1 MRKFILSIC
10 VFVTSMSTFAQSI
23 TANSGKM
30 YDTFPG
36 VDYVFFFNGIKSDT
50 EITYNG
56 TGTVEWTSFTNGKL
70 GNSTSGVTSFSP
82 EGDTGYILKIDGQVS
97 KKIWVIDYSKYLPIL
112 KSVSVPAAQTN
123 ECKTVSLA
131 IDADIPALSY
141 QTPTSATSIPITRDF
156 NIAYTTLSWSGTAWT
171 PKDTTITI
179 YSPIATLKSVPAPYC
194 STKFTL
200 SGDQYAEGLNLT
212 KASVSSIPIYT
223 PVAVICHETSVVQTR
238 DAKNENER
246 PTKAKDVT
254 GSAPLDMIF
263 YSNPN
268 DPMIVKN
275 YNWEIFKDKSKN
287 SIIGGRTD
295 PTTPYTFTEAGS
307 YVVKVTV
314 SNDKACSF
322 SDSITVTVSTSS
334 IVAPNVFTP
343 NGDGFNDEFRV
354 AYKSITSFHCWIYNR
369 WGRLVYEWTDPMK
382 GWDGNIGG
390 RKAAPGAY
398 FYIIKA
404 LGSDYDP
411 NSKPDPKTKLRVG
424 EYKLKGDI
432 NLLRGADN

>member
-10 VFVTSMSTFAQSI
+10 VFATSIAAFGQTI
-23 TANSGKM
+23 TATSGKS
-30 YDTFPG
+30 YDIFPG
-36 VDYVFFFNGIKSDT
+36 VDYVYFFNGIKPQT

-56 TGTVEWTSFTNGKL
+56 TGAVEWLKFSNGTTPSFHSNLLTI
-70 GNSTSGVTSFSP
+70 SP
-82 EGDTGYILKIDGQVS
+82 DDATGYILKIDGKVL
-97 KKIWVIDYSKYLPIL
+97 KTIWVIDYSKYLPVL
-112 KSVSVPAAQTN
+112 KSVTVPAAQTN

-141 QTPTSATSIPITRDF
+141 QTPASATSLPITRDF
-156 NIAYTTLSWSGTAWT
+156 NIAYTTLSWNGTAWQDST
-171 PKDTTITI
+171 ANVTVTLP
-179 YSPIATLKSVPAPYC
+179 ATQKIVKAPYR
-194 STKFTL
+194 TTRFTL
-200 SGDQYAEGLNLT
+200 TGDQYAKDLGIEVT
-212 KASVSSIPIYT
+212 PAVSADYT
-223 PVAVICHETSVVQTR
+223 PIAVVCHETSIVSTR
-238 DAKNENER
+238 NATNEAER
-246 PTKAKDVT
+246 PTTAKQIS
-254 GSAPLDMIF
+254 GSAPFDMQFLSNANEPITQF
-263 YSNPN
+263 Y
-268 DPMIVKN
+268 K
-275 YNWEIFKDKSKN
+275 WEIYKDKAVQPFIS
-287 SIIGGRTD
+287 RTD
-295 PTTPYTFTEAGS
+295 KDIRNIFTEAGVYKVS
-307 YVVKVTV
+307 VTV
-314 SNDKACSF
+314 SNSKSCTF
-322 SDSITVTVSTSS
+322 TDSIMVTVSESQ

-390 RKAAPGAY
+390 KKAAPGAY

-411 NSKPDPKTKLRVG
+411 NSKANSKTKLRVG

>member
-1 MRKFILSIC
+1 MRRFILSIC
-10 VFVTSMSTFAQSI
+10 LFFIVVAASAQLI
-23 TANSGKM
+23 TASTGGIPCTPVSGS
-30 YDTFPG
+30 G
-36 VDYVFFFNGIKSDT
+36 VDYVFMFKDIRT
-50 EITYNG
+50 AEITYNG
-56 TGTVEWTSFTNGKL
+56 TYVDQSSITWTPFTND
-70 GNSTSGVTSFSP
+70 NSPNKVNPFSP
-82 EGDTGYILKIDGQVS
+82 EGDTGYRLTVDGNKIAD
-97 KKIWVIDYSKYLPIL
+97 IWVIDYKAPTLSSIVEASSQPKEC
-112 KSVSVPAAQTN
+112 KSVDLKIESD
-123 ECKTVSLA
+123 VSELTYQNY
-131 IDADIPALSY
+131 DGKQFKIPRNFELKY
-141 QTPTSATSIPITRDF
+141 
-156 NIAYTTLSWSGTAWT
+156 NTLSWSGTAWA

-179 YSPIATLKSVPAPYC
+179 SSPIASQKSVPAPYC

-200 SGDQYAEGLNLT
+200 SGDQFAEGLNLT
-212 KASVSSIPIYT
+212 KASVSSISTYT
-223 PVAVICHETSVVQTR
+223 PVAVICHETSVVSTR
-238 DAKNENER
+238 NATNEADR
-246 PTKAKDVT
+246 PTTAKQIS

-268 DPMIVKN
+268 DPIVKN
-275 YNWEIFKDKSKN
+275 YNWEIFKDKSKT

-295 PTTPYTFTEAGS
+295 PTTPYTFTESGS

-322 SDSITVTVSTSS
+322 SDSVTVTVSTSS

-390 RKAAPGAY
+390 KKAAPGAY

-411 NSKPDPKTKLRVG
+411 NSKADSKTKLRVG

>member
-1 MRKFILSIC
+1 MRKFILFIC

-23 TANSGKM
+23 TATSGKM
-30 YDTFPG
+30 YDIFPG
-36 VDYVFFFNGIKSDT
+36 VDYVYFFNGIIPQT

-56 TGTVEWTSFTNGKL
+56 SGTVEWTSFTNGKL

-82 EGDTGYILKIDGQVS
+82 EGDTGYILKIDGKVS

-112 KSVSVPAAQTN
+112 KSVSVPAPQTN

-141 QTPTSATSIPITRDF
+141 QTPASATSILITRDF
-156 NIAYTTLSWSGTAWT
+156 NIAYTTLSWNGTAWQ
-171 PKDTTITI
+171 D
-179 YSPIATLKSVPAPYC
+179 SIANVAVRLPATQLMVKAPYC

-200 SGDQYAEGLNLT
+200 TGDQYAKDLGVEV
-212 KASVSSIPIYT
+212 APAVSADYT
-223 PVAVICHETSVVQTR
+223 PIAVVCHETSIVSTR
-238 DAKNENER
+238 NATNEAER
-246 PTKAKDVT
+246 PTTAKQVS
-254 GSAPLDMIF
+254 GSAPFDMQF
-263 YSNPN
+263 LSNANEP
-268 DPMIVKN
+268 ITQYYK
-275 YNWEIFKDKSKN
+275 WEIFKDKAVQPFISRIDKDIRN
-287 SIIGGRTD
+287 
-295 PTTPYTFTEAGS
+295 TFTEAGVYKVS
-307 YVVKVTV
+307 VTV
-314 SNDKACSF
+314 SNSKSCTYT
-322 SDSITVTVSTSS
+322 DSIMVTVSESQ

-390 RKAAPGAY
+390 KKAAPGAY

-411 NSKPDPKTKLRVG
+411 NSKADSKTKLRVG

-432 NLLRGADN
+432 NLLRGSDN